1 MSFYLS
7 SFFYFF
13 EKQLSFAYTEL
24 WIIKKELVSKLLFVS
39 INLPS
44 CGRHRIQQA
53 FLDPY
58 SCPTSLLPQQKPS
71 TG

>member
-24 WIIKKELVSKLLFVS
+24 WIIKKGARF
-39 INLPS
+39 
-44 CGRHRIQQA
+44 QA
-53 FLDPY
+53 PF
-58 SCPTSLLPQQKPS
+58 CKH
-71 TG
+71 